1 MSNHLQIGEWEMSQ
15 DVPRPRLPDDVKTA
29 LLLAQD
35 ALRWCSGSPD
45 FNEGGQ
51 AREGWLAVGGP
62 SDALDAIDTVLK
74 GAEARS
80 RSLNGAA

>member
-1 MSNHLQIGEWEMSQ
+1 MT
-15 DVPRPRLPDDVKTA
+15 DDVKAA

-51 AREGWLAVGGP
+51 ARAGWLAPNGP
-62 SDALDAIDTVLK
+62 AAALDAIYIVL
-74 GAEARS
+74 
-80 RSLNGAA
+80 LAAAPKEQP